1 MDKRL
6 KTVALPKEHGSW
18 ALTFEPLIL
27 ALIVGYSRPGLIL
40 FFGAAFAFL
49 AHQPARILLTKNNHH
64 KLAMTLLFAYGIPA
78 AVFLFFFL
86 RLVSLSTAC
95 PLLIALALMF
105 IYLISAYFKLHRE
118 LITELIAS
126 VAMGLIALSIV
137 LSSGWDWPKALPF
150 LILLYLRSLST
161 TLYVHYR
168 LKLERKLPVSTFWSE
183 IWQVLTLMIAFLLFF
198 KSSLPWPAFLSI
210 LILGIRGI
218 YGLSTWR
225 KPMTVKQIGLAEFF
239 YGLIFVIF
247 SAFGYLL

>member
-1 MDKRL
+1 MEKSL

-27 ALIVGYSRPGLIL
+27 ALIVGYSLPGLFL

-49 AHQPARILLTKNNHH
+49 AHQPVRILLTKKNHS
-64 KLAMTLLFAYGIPA
+64 KLAATFLLIYGIPA
-78 AVFLFFFL
+78 AFFMILFL
-86 RLVSLSTAC
+86 RLVSWNTAL
-95 PLLIALALMF
+95 PLLLALVLMF
-105 IYLISAYFKLHRE
+105 LYLIAEYFNLHRK
-118 LITELIAS
+118 LLTEMMAS

-137 LSSGWDWPKALPF
+137 INGGWNWPEAFPF

-168 LKLERKLPVSTFWSE
+168 LKLERKQPVSTFWSE
-183 IWQVLTLMIAFLLFF
+183 IWQVLTLIIAFLLYF
-198 KSSLPWPAFLSI
+198 KSNLPWLAFLSI

-218 YGLSTWR
+218 YGLSAWR

-239 YGLIFVIF
+239 YGLIFVTLSSI
-247 SAFGYLL
+247 GYLI